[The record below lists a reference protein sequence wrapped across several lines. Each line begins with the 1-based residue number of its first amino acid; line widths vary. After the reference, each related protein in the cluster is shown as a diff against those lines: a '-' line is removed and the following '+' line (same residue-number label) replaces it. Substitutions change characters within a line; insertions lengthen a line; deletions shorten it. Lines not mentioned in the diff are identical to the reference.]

1 MLKGLSFFLQRKS
14 FLESNDF
21 LKTQERDNKKLTSP
35 FY

>member
-1 MLKGLSFFLQRKS
+1 MFKGLSFFFAKKIIR
-14 FLESNDF
+14 ESNDF